1 MANSAVTAV
10 RLTVQ
15 GPEVRRVLGL
25 EAGDRV
31 EFQVEGSMVRLRKAE
46 RELSD
51 DLVFRLVQTHAMRD
65 WDTPEDDEA
74 FRRGRVARSRA
85 R

>member
-1 MANSAVTAV
+1 MATVT
-10 RLTVQ
+10 RLTTKHQ
-15 GPEVRRVLGL
+15 TAIPLEVRRVLGL
-25 EAGDRV
+25 EAGDLV
-31 EFQVEGSMVRLRKAE
+31 EFQVEGTLVTLRKAQ

-74 FRRGRVARSRA
+74 FPDF
-85 R
+85 